1 MRRLATTLAVAA
13 VVAITLPT
21 ASSTTHEGPR
31 RLAGASRF
39 GTAVAV
45 SRAGWPDGAGRAYLA
60 SGRTFPD
67 ALAATSITGEAPGPV
82 LLTDPCWLPEEV
94 AQELARL
101 GPSEVVAVGG
111 EAAVCNEVLTA
122 AALRAGGIPR
132 RLAGTDRYGTA
143 AAIALEAG
151 DGEAVYLASG
161 QVFADSLAAGPAAAA
176 DRSPL
181 LLTATCALP
190 GPTELVLRQRQP
202 KTVVLVGGTAA
213 ICGAVEESVR
223 AAVPTAQVERIAGAN
238 RFETAAMLA
247 ERTGGDD
254 GGTYV
259 ASGRT
264 FPDALSAGPLAVSTR
279 RPMLL
284 TEPCTIPEPVEA
296 VLARSNVSRNTVV
309 GGTSAVCSSTA
320 ARVTGRQL
328 LFQNDYASRGATDTL
343 TPTWQAEQ
351 EPAPDRMRLVT
362 DVPGDGRKPAGPV
375 LRVELRRFES
385 SEGRRDG
392 DVVTTGGYSANRAEV
407 YDRHAR
413 RETPPAQWPDPVG
426 STRWYGFDLFV
437 PADFVEDDTGV
448 VWFSLLQ
455 WKGLDSGQPPIALE
469 IKRGH
474 LDLGG
479 ASGRHFLG
487 PLKKGQWER
496 VVVGV
501 HFDPGAAG
509 WVEVYRDGVQV
520 LARTSRP
527 TMNRRADGTVDPAYL
542 KLGIYRST
550 KWQVTHVLYFGP
562 LSIGT
567 SRDDVA

>member
-1 MRRLATTLAVAA
+1 MRRLAALAVAA
-13 VVAITLPT
+13 LFAVTLPT
-21 ASSTTHEGPR
+21 ASSTTEEGPR

-45 SRAGWPDGAGRAYLA
+45 SRAGWPDGAPRAYLA

-94 AQELARL
+94 AQELTRL

-111 EAAVCNEVLTA
+111 EAAVCSDVLTA

-143 AAIALEAG
+143 AAIAVEAG
-151 DGEAVYLASG
+151 DGDVVYLASG

-190 GPTELVLRQRQP
+190 PPTELVLRERQP

-213 ICGAVEESVR
+213 ICSDVEEAVR
-223 AAVPTAQVERIAGAN
+223 AAVPGAQVERIAGAT
-238 RFETAAMLA
+238 RFETAALLA
-247 ERTGGDD
+247 ERAAGDD

-264 FPDALSAGPLAVSTR
+264 FADALSAGPLAVTTR

-284 TEPCTIPEPVEA
+284 TEPCAIPAPVEA
-296 VLARSNVSRNTVV
+296 VLARSNVERNTVV
-309 GGTSAVCSSTA
+309 GGTSAVCSAAA

-328 LFQNDYASRGATDTL
+328 LFQTDYASRGATDVL
-343 TPTWQAEQ
+343 TPTWRAEQ

-362 DVPGDGRKPAGPV
+362 DVPDGGRKPAGPV

-385 SEGRRDG
+385 SEGKQDG
-392 DVVTTGGYSANRAEV
+392 DVVVTGGYAANRAEV
-407 YDRHAR
+407 YDRIAR
-413 RETPPAQWPDPVG
+413 RETPAAQWPDPVG
-426 STRWYGFDLFV
+426 STRWYGFDLYV

-448 VWFSLLQ
+448 VWFSMLQ
-455 WKGLDSGQPPIALE
+455 WKGLDTGQPPIALE
-469 IKRGH
+469 IKRDH
-474 LDLGG
+474 LDMGG
-479 ASGRHFLG
+479 ASGRHALG

-496 VVVGV
+496 VVIGI

-527 TMNRRADGTVDPAYL
+527 TMNLRDDGSVDPAYL
-542 KLGIYRST
+542 KLGIYRSP
-550 KWQVTHVLYFGP
+550 KWQVTHVLHFGP
-562 LSIGT
+562 LSIGA
-567 SRDDVA
+567 SRDDVS